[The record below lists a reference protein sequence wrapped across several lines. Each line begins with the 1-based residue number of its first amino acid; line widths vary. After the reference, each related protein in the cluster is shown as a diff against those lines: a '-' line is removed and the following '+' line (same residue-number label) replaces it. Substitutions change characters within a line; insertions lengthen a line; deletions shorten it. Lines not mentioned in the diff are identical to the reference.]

1 MRARDIPTI
10 FILFESKYIAK
21 QKMCV
26 ILKHKKN
33 NALLFVE
40 NDAVTNCGHWKTE
53 KKPKRAMCMLYKKK
67 KMRGRNGRR
76 RSIKLDGSKL
86 TISMQEM
93 QTN

>member
-40 NDAVTNCGHWKTE
+40 NDAVTNCGH
-53 KKPKRAMCMLYKKK
+53 
-67 KMRGRNGRR
+67 
-76 RSIKLDGSKL
+76 
-86 TISMQEM
+86 
-93 QTN
+93 